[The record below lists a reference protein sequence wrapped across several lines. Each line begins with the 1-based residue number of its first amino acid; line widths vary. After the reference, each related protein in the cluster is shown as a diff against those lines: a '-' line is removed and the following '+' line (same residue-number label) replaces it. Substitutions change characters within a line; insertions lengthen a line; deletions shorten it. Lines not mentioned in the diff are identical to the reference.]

1 MEMANSWKLRLFP
14 QGAKEAMHQ
23 ATLKEAS
30 RSSRP
35 LRLLIVEHNPKD
47 VDLCLRALEE
57 SDLEFHAETV
67 DTREEFTRRVRE
79 QSFDVVVSAYRFPGW
94 NGMNALALLKRICP
108 DVPLI
113 LLTRTLGDE
122 RAVDCIKLG
131 VTDYVL
137 KDQIARLPLALRRAQ
152 EEKSLREAETRALE
166 ALRESESRYRGMV
179 DNATYGI
186 YWVALDG
193 KLLRVNPALVRMLGY
208 DSAEE
213 LLELDNVTALYRDPS
228 VRVKL
233 LAEFLEKGHVD
244 ASMEWKRKDGKTI
257 TVRVNGRQAKDPER
271 GKDCVEVIV
280 EDITEKVGL
289 EKQFLQA
296 QKFEAIGQ
304 LAGGIAHDFNNMIG
318 AILGWA
324 DMGIEETEPGSRHR
338 SHFEKIRHQAG
349 RAAALTRQLLAFARR
364 QVLEPRTI
372 DLNQTVTET
381 LSLLEKVIGGNIE
394 VKVSLSPDLAVVRAD
409 PTQVEQVLMNLC
421 INARDAM
428 PEGGSLAIETSNAA
442 FDKNYCALQPFAR
455 PGHYVMLSVSD
466 SGTGMDASTMD
477 RIFEPFFTTKEMGKG
492 TGLGL
497 ATVYGIVRQHGGFVH
512 VYSELG
518 MGSTFR
524 TYFPVCAETDSIP
537 DRAED
542 SRQVRGGSE
551 TILIAED
558 HDGLRQIAC
567 ETLTNLGYRVVL
579 ASDGE
584 QALQELKTSSNGI
597 DLAVLDVVLPKL
609 NGPEVYARVSLEKK
623 NLSVI
628 FATGYSSDIG
638 LLDKVQQ
645 QGLPVIQK
653 PYSARELACKVRETL
668 DQYQNAEKRGN

>member
-1 MEMANSWKLRLFP
+1 
-14 QGAKEAMHQ
+14 MHE
-23 ATLKEAS
+23 TILKEAS
-30 RSSRP
+30 SSSRP
-35 LRLLIVEHNPKD
+35 LRLLIVEHDPKD

-57 SDLEFHAETV
+57 SSLEFRAETV
-67 DTREEFTRRVRE
+67 DSREAFTRKLRE
-79 QSFDVVVSAYRFPGW
+79 QSFDIVVSAYRLPGW
-94 NGMNALALLKRICP
+94 NGMDALALLKKTCP

-113 LLTRTLGDE
+113 LLTRVLGDE
-122 RAVDCIKLG
+122 RAVDCIRLG

-137 KDQIARLPLALRRAQ
+137 KDQIARLPLVLRRAQ

-186 YWVALDG
+186 YWVSLDG
-193 KLLRVNPALVRMLGY
+193 RLLQVNPALVHMLGY
-208 DSAEE
+208 DSAKE
-213 LLELDNVTALYRDPS
+213 LLELENVTALYRDPS
-228 VRVKL
+228 VRARMV
-233 LAEFLEKGHVD
+233 AEFLEKGHVD
-244 ASMEWKRKDGKTI
+244 ASAEWKRKDGKII

-324 DMGIEETEPGSRHR
+324 DMGIEETEPSSRHHR
-338 SHFEKIRHQAG
+338 HFEKIRHQAG

-364 QVLEPRTI
+364 QILEPRTI

-394 VKVSLSPDLAVVRAD
+394 VKVNLSPDLAVVRAD

-428 PEGGSLAIETSNAA
+428 PEGGSLVIETANSA
-442 FDKNYCALQPFAR
+442 FDKKYCALQPFAR
-455 PGHYVMLSVSD
+455 PGHYAMLSVSD

-524 TYFPVCAETDSIP
+524 TYFPVCAEVDLTP
-537 DRAED
+537 GHAED

-551 TILIAED
+551 TLLVAED

-584 QALQELKTSSNGI
+584 QALHELEASSNGI

-609 NGPEVYARVSLEKK
+609 NGPDVYARISLENK
-623 NLSVI
+623 NLPVI

-638 LLDKVQQ
+638 LLNNVQR

-668 DQYQNAEKRGN
+668 DEYQNVKRLGNSS